1 MIKNWMIL
9 GDEAFNSKHDP
20 VGVIE
25 IAPSELD
32 NWQDVVWDRFADIV
46 NNNERV
52 RDLVF
57 SSNYLYLG
65 AVFSKRSGVTNK
77 DINEFA
83 DVFYQNID
91 DLQYF
96 NIDFSINPRKDDGT
110 IILAFGMYDEEKL
123 QRLMPTKYTFIK
135 GDMLIPIYYR
145 ENDFF
150 LNLLLYIKFLFY
162 ICRGNN

>member
-9 GDEAFNSKHDP
+9 GDEAFNSKHEP

-25 IAPSELD
+25 LSPEELD
-32 NWQDVVWDRFADIV
+32 NWQDVVWGRFADIV
-46 NNNERV
+46 NNNEKV

-65 AVFSKRSGVTNK
+65 AVFSKGSGVTNE

-96 NIDFSINPRKDDGT
+96 NIDFNINPRTDDGT

-123 QRLMPTKYTFIK
+123 QRLMPTHYAYIK
-135 GDMLIPIYYR
+135 GDMIIPIECR
-145 ENDFF
+145 NFNDFS
-150 LNLLLYIKFLFY
+150 
-162 ICRGNN
+162 

>member
-9 GDEAFNSKHDP
+9 GDEAFNSKHEP

-25 IAPSELD
+25 LSPEELD
-32 NWQDVVWDRFADIV
+32 NWQDVVWGRFADIV
-46 NNNERV
+46 NNNEKV

-65 AVFSKRSGVTNK
+65 AVFSKGSGVTNE

-96 NIDFSINPRKDDGT
+96 NIDFNINPRTDDGT
-110 IILAFGMYDEEKL
+110 IILAFGMYEEEKL
-123 QRLMPTKYTFIK
+123 QRLMPTHYTYIK
-135 GDMLIPIYYR
+135 GDMIIPIECR
-145 ENDFF
+145 NFNDFS
-150 LNLLLYIKFLFY
+150 
-162 ICRGNN
+162 